1 MSPTSSISH
10 TAILN
15 SLDSVPILVLDARGV
30 IIDMNDAVCRMLQTS
45 SSEWIG
51 RQCDSLFSLPIAD
64 AWTNALRMARNEP
77 VDGTAYW
84 HRPYDPLEIAFRL
97 HAVFKDTEL
106 LGFTCTVRRTTHERH
121 DSAQRMRRPH
131 FLPEVDPKQFEAS
144 LFQGIIEDIDG
155 VFWILDLDTQ
165 AFLYVSDG
173 FEKVFGRHV
182 GREGVTLNDWE
193 KLLHVDDRD
202 RYRMALNRQRKGVMT
217 EEEYRIQG
225 SNGEYRWILD
235 RSFPIPGPQGT
246 IHKVAGVVRD
256 VTDNL
261 LAQVR
266 IPIQQAELLHT
277 SRLNA
282 LGLMSAA
289 LSHELNQP
297 LSAIAN
303 YASACEAIL
312 RMESNDLAGSVS
324 DFVRRIVEQ
333 SLRAGEIVRRLRDF
347 SRKSPTRLSTININ
361 DILLETARLMTV
373 DLRWRGVQLR
383 WDLCDQLPNVQGDAI
398 QLQQVFVNL
407 LTNAADALQS
417 LEAKERIITLR
428 TKTDGRYV
436 MAEIEDRGTG
446 IRPEIMQRLF
456 EPFVSTKEHGSG
468 IGLSICQTILEAHGG
483 SIMARNIL
491 PGSQFTVRV
500 PIHMQSAENEDA
512 H

>member
-1 MSPTSSISH
+1 
-10 TAILN
+10 
-15 SLDSVPILVLDARGV
+15 
-30 IIDMNDAVCRMLQTS
+30 
-45 SSEWIG
+45 
-51 RQCDSLFSLPIAD
+51 
-64 AWTNALRMARNEP
+64 
-77 VDGTAYW
+77 
-84 HRPYDPLEIAFRL
+84 
-97 HAVFKDTEL
+97 
-106 LGFTCTVRRTTHERH
+106 
-121 DSAQRMRRPH
+121 
-131 FLPEVDPKQFEAS
+131 
-144 LFQGIIEDIDG
+144 
-155 VFWILDLDTQ
+155 
-165 AFLYVSDG
+165 
-173 FEKVFGRHV
+173 
-182 GREGVTLNDWE
+182 
-193 KLLHVDDRD
+193 
-202 RYRMALNRQRKGVMT
+202 
-217 EEEYRIQG
+217 
-225 SNGEYRWILD
+225 
-235 RSFPIPGPQGT
+235 
-246 IHKVAGVVRD
+246 
-256 VTDNL
+256 
-261 LAQVR
+261 
-266 IPIQQAELLHT
+266 
-277 SRLNA
+277 
-282 LGLMSAA
+282 MSAA

-500 PIHMQSAENEDA
+500 PIHMQSAENEAA